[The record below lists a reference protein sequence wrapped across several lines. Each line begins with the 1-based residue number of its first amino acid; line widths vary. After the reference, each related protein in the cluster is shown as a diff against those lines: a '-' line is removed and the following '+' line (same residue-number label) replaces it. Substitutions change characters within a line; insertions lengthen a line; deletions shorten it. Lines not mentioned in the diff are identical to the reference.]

1 MYRKFYLFL
10 LCLLTIL
17 IAQGQVFSQGLQ
29 AEIQMSVD
37 DQELICDRSTIAFDD
52 QEVGSSTERVV
63 TITNSGKTPLII
75 YGYDLSGFENFSVE
89 FEFPFEGIVYI
100 PPGEQLSFSVIF
112 TPGSPGSHYGSL
124 TIQSSDPNHSTC
136 QVSLYGLGLEL
147 NPLLLRFTDDPLAGY
162 EEVDCGGESFFDLT
176 EDPSD
181 GNFRVHYSFRNQSD
195 VPIIVRAETTVVGGT
210 ITNILNPVELAPGG
224 GGYHGPSFFLAA
236 GDIYTI
242 LTTFFIT
249 LPDGTELTCEYRVIV
264 DKRIIPLDISFT
276 DNPLAGYHP
285 IACGGEEYFDLVNEP
300 DGTFRLYYS
309 FQNTSS
315 SPITVRAETN
325 VVGGSTTGILDLI
338 TLEAGAFGFHGPSFN
353 LAAGDIYTILTTFFI
368 TLEDGSELTCQYQV
382 IVDMRSMPI
391 DLIFSH
397 DPPQG
402 YHPIDCGGE
411 EFFDLT
417 NSEEAPF
424 LVYYTFTNTTN
435 GNITVRAE
443 TTVVGSGSIN
453 ILNPVTKAPGESG
466 SQFATFTLAEG
477 ELHTILTTFFIT
489 LEDGTEITCE
499 HTVIVDKRKI
509 PISVRFTDNPAQGYD
524 DIECGDEAFFD
535 LVNEPDGTFSVH
547 YSFRNTSDGTIV
559 VRAETTVIGGG
570 ITNILNP
577 VTLEPGDSG
586 YQGATFHLDAGDI
599 YTLETTFFITFAD
612 GSEITCVHTVIVD
625 KRSIPIELG
634 FSLDPSEGY
643 ELIECG
649 NEEFIDLTDTPDGI
663 TRLYFRLENVS
674 PTTIDVNIE
683 LTVIEQNSNST
694 FPLVPLDPGDIR
706 TYHTGFNLEAGSLYT
721 IIYEIFITLPDG
733 TEITCEHRVIIDK
746 RMQPLDIIFSH
757 DPAQG
762 FESIECGGEKFF
774 DLSGTP
780 TGPFQVYYTFTN
792 NTSNP
797 ITVRAE
803 SMIVGD
809 NYTNILQPIMIDPGD
824 GSSQFATF
832 QLDAGDI
839 YTIQT
844 TFFITFEDGSEITC
858 QHNVVVDKRTEVK
871 PPDGDTKGYQA
882 PSGVAR
888 LFPTVA
894 QSQITLETTTEQK
907 EVYRILNSLGQVVE
921 TGTVPEGVYRTHIS
935 TDHLSAGQYFL
946 RIGQDLQILRFIIS
960 KN

>member
-1 MYRKFYLFL
+1 MYPKIYLFL
-10 LCLLTIL
+10 LCLFSLSLTH
-17 IAQGQVFSQGLQ
+17 GQVFPGALQ
-29 AEIQMSVD
+29 AEIQLSVD
-37 DQELICDRSTIAFDD
+37 DQVLLCDRSSISFPS
-52 QEVGSSTERVV
+52 QVVGSSNERVV
-63 TITNSGKTPLII
+63 TISNTGEAPLII
-75 YGYDLSGFENFSVE
+75 YGYDLSGFENFSVDLDV
-89 FEFPFEGIVYI
+89 PLEGILFI
-100 PPGEQLSFSVIF
+100 PPGGQLSFTITFS
-112 TPGSPGSHYGSL
+112 PSSPGSHHGSL
-124 TIQSSDPNHSTC
+124 TIQSSAPNDNTC
-136 QVSLYGLGLEL
+136 QVSLYGLGIEPD
-147 NPLLLRFTDDPLAGY
+147 PLLLRFTDDPLAGY

-181 GNFRVHYSFRNQSD
+181 GNFRVHYSFRNQSE
-195 VPIIVRAETTVVGGT
+195 VPIIVRAESTVLGG
-210 ITNILNPVELAPGG
+210 IVTNILNPVELDPGD
-224 GGYHGPSFFLAA
+224 GGYHGPSFFLAE

-249 LPDGTELTCEYRVIV
+249 LPDGTEVTCEYRVIV

-276 DNPLAGYHP
+276 DDPSAGYDP
-285 IACGGEEYFDLVNEP
+285 IACGGEAYFDLVNEP

-338 TLEAGAFGFHGPSFN
+338 TLEADEFGFHGPSFN

-417 NSEEAPF
+417 NTEEAPF
-424 LVYYTFTNTTN
+424 LVYYTFTNSTN
-435 GNITVRAE
+435 GTITVRAE
-443 TTVVGSGSIN
+443 TTVVGSGSTN

-466 SQFATFTLAEG
+466 SQFATFVLAEG

-524 DIECGDEAFFD
+524 EIECGGEAFFD

-570 ITNILNP
+570 ITNVLNP
-577 VTLEPGDSG
+577 VTLGPDDSG

-599 YTLETTFFITFAD
+599 YTLQTTFFITFAD

-634 FSLDPSEGY
+634 FSLNPSEGY

-649 NEEFIDLTDTPDGI
+649 HEEFIDLTDTPDGI
-663 TRLYFRLENVS
+663 TRLYYRLENVS
-674 PTTIDVNIE
+674 PTAIE
-683 LTVIEQNSNST
+683 VDISYTVIEQNTNST
-694 FPLVPLDPGDIR
+694 FSLVPLDPGDIR

-721 IIYEIFITLPDG
+721 IIYEIVITLPDG

-757 DPAQG
+757 DPSQG
-762 FESIECGGEKFF
+762 FESIDCGEEKFF
-774 DLSGTP
+774 DLTGTP
-780 TGPFQVYYTFTN
+780 DGLFLIYYTFTN

-809 NYTNILQPIMIDPGD
+809 NYTNILQPITIDPGD
-824 GSSQFATF
+824 GSSQFHNF
-832 QLDAGDI
+832 HLDAGDI
-839 YTIQT
+839 YTIRT
-844 TFFITFEDGSEITC
+844 IFYITFEDGSEITC
-858 QHNVVVDKRTEVK
+858 QHDVIVDKSSGVK
-871 PPDGDTKGYQA
+871 PPEGDTKGYQA
-882 PSGVAR
+882 PTGVVK

-894 QSQITLETTTEQK
+894 QSQITLETSTE
-907 EVYRILNSLGQVVE
+907 EEETYNIFNSLGQLIQ
-921 TGTVPEGVYRTHIS
+921 TGTVLEGAYRIQIPVE
-935 TDHLSAGQYFL
+935 HLSRGQYFL
-946 RIGQDLQILRFIIS
+946 KLGQDPHILRFIIS
-960 KN
+960 RN

>member
-1 MYRKFYLFL
+1 MYRKIHLFL
-10 LCLLTIL
+10 LCLFSIA
-17 IAQGQVFSQGLQ
+17 IAQGQVYPEGLKS
-29 AEIQMSVD
+29 EIQMSAG
-37 DQELICDRSTIAFDD
+37 DQELICDRSTISFED
-52 QEVGSSTERVV
+52 QLVGSSAERVV
-63 TITNSGKTPLII
+63 TITNTGIAPLII

-89 FEFPFEGIVYI
+89 FEFPFEGVIYI
-100 PPGEQLSFSVIF
+100 PPGEQLNFSIIF
-112 TPGSPGSHYGSL
+112 TPGSPGSHSGSL
-124 TIQSSDPNHSTC
+124 TIQSSDPEHSTC
-136 QVSLYGLGLEL
+136 QVSLYGLGLEPD
-147 NPLLLRFTDDPLAGY
+147 PLLLRFTDDPLAGY

-195 VPIIVRAETTVVGGT
+195 VPITVRAETTVVGGT
-210 ITNILNPVELAPGG
+210 ITNVLNPIELAPGG
-224 GGYHGPSFFLAA
+224 GGYHGPSFFLAE

-249 LPDGTELTCEYRVIV
+249 LPDGTETTCEYRVIV
-264 DKRIIPLDISFT
+264 DKRIIPLAISFT
-276 DNPLAGYHP
+276 DDPIQGYNPVE
-285 IACGGEEYFDLVNEP
+285 CGGEESFDLVNEP
-300 DGTFRLYYS
+300 DGLFRVHYS

-315 SPITVRAETN
+315 STITVRVETT
-325 VVGGSTTGILDLI
+325 VVDGGLTNILNPV
-338 TLEAGAFGFHGPSFN
+338 TLEPGESGNQGAGFFLN
-353 LAAGDIYTILTTFFI
+353 AGDIYTILTTFFI
-368 TLEDGSELTCQYQV
+368 TLEDGSELSCQHRV
-382 IVDMRSMPI
+382 IVDKRSMPI

-402 YHPIDCGGE
+402 YHPIECGGE

-417 NSEEAPF
+417 NTEEAPF

-443 TTVVGSGSIN
+443 TTVVGSGSLN

-466 SQFATFTLAEG
+466 SQFATFILEAG
-477 ELHTILTTFFIT
+477 EVHTIQTTFFIT
-489 LEDGTEITCE
+489 LEDGSEITCE
-499 HTVIVDKRKI
+499 HRVIVDKRMV

-524 DIECGDEAFFD
+524 GIECGDEAFFD
-535 LVNEPDGTFSVH
+535 LVNEPDGTFTVH

-570 ITNILNP
+570 LTNILNP
-577 VTLEPGDSG
+577 VTLDPEDSG

-599 YTLETTFFITFAD
+599 YTLQTTFFITFAD
-612 GSEITCVHTVIVD
+612 GTEITCVHTVIVD

-634 FSLDPSEGY
+634 FSLDPTEGY

-674 PTTIDVNIE
+674 PTTIDVDIE
-683 LTVIEQNSNST
+683 LTVIEQNSNNT
-694 FPLVPLDPGDIR
+694 FSLVTLDPGDIR
-706 TYHTGFNLEAGSLYT
+706 TYHTGFNLAAGTLYT
-721 IIYEIFITLPDG
+721 IIYEIVITLPDG

-780 TGPFQVYYTFTN
+780 TGPFLVYYTFTN

-803 SMIVGD
+803 SMVVGD
-809 NYTNILQPIMIDPGD
+809 NYTNILQPITIDPGD

-832 QLDAGDI
+832 HLDAGDI

-858 QHNVVVDKRTEVK
+858 QHNVIVDKRTEVK
-871 PPDGDTKGYQA
+871 PPEGDTKGYQA
-882 PSGVAR
+882 PTGLAK

-894 QSQITLETTTEQK
+894 NSQITLETAIEQTAL
-907 EVYRILNSLGQVVE
+907 YHIFNSLGQVVE
-921 TGTVPEGVYRTHIS
+921 TGFIPEGTYSTQIS
-935 TDHLSAGQYFL
+935 TDHFNAGQYFL
-946 RIGQDLQILRFIIS
+946 KVGQDPQILRFIIS